1 MIAFFLSETRI
12 YITFSFFQS
21 ATHSY
26 SHTNTKI
33 TMKLS
38 NQQTRSPWLLLSYSL
53 LLIVSVTACG
63 GPPNWVKEGSGA
75 FNNEGSKSIYGV
87 GSIVGV
93 NNEPLAWEAAEN
105 RSRAELAKTFETYT
119 GYLMED
125 YAASTTAGDFTKA
138 TEEQNIERAI
148 KTVTTV
154 TLNGVRPIDRYKDE
168 ESKSYHVLTKLSFKD
183 MQEALQ
189 EARELSREVKE
200 YVKENAERLFQKLEK
215 EEAKR

>member
-1 MIAFFLSETRI
+1 M
-12 YITFSFFQS
+12 
-21 ATHSY
+21 
-26 SHTNTKI
+26 
-33 TMKLS
+33 
-38 NQQTRSPWLLLSYSL
+38 
-53 LLIVSVTACG
+53 
-63 GPPNWVKEGSGA
+63 KEGSGA
-75 FNNEGSKSIYGV
+75 FNNESSESIYGV
-87 GSIVGV
+87 GSIIGV

-125 YAASTTAGDFTKA
+125 YTASTNAGDFTKA

-168 ESKSYHVLTKLSFKD
+168 DANGYHVLTKLSFKE

-189 EARELSREVKE
+189 KAKELSREAKE
-200 YVKENAERLFQKLEK
+200 YVKENAQRLFQQLEK
-215 EEAKR
+215 EEAKTLMRYLHTYRDN